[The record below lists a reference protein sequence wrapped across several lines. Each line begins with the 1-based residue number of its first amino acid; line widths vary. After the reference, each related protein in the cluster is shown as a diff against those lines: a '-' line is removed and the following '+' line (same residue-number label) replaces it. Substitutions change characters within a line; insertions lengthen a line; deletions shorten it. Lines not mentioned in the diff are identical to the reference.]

1 MKTLAIV
8 SEGVTDQIVLEK
20 LLFECIE
27 FQCDDPEFNYA
38 QPRRDLTHSHTA
50 PHGGWN
56 LVLEYCET
64 SLLDALQTNDFV
76 VIQIDTDCGDDP
88 GYNLDIAPSGVE
100 KDSIQLVKDA
110 ITIISERIG
119 SKILCDHGE
128 RLIFAVSVHSI
139 ESWLVFCLFSE
150 IRKNNAFSSL
160 RKKLDWKRFGKNAED
175 YQKLASMLKLKK
187 FKNNLTSERSLM
199 CFLNDFAT
207 KFPNATVKTG
217 SDS

>member
-1 MKTLAIV
+1 MITLAIV

-27 FQCDDPEFNYA
+27 FQCDDPVFNYA
-38 QPRRDLTHSHTA
+38 QPRRDLTHSYTA

-76 VIQIDTDCGDDP
+76 IIQVDTDCGDDV
-88 GYNLDIAPSGVE
+88 GYNLDIAPSGIE
-100 KDSIQLVKDA
+100 KDSVQLVKDA
-110 ITIISERIG
+110 IVIISERIG
-119 SKILCDHGE
+119 SDIIHDYGE
-128 RLIFAVSVHSI
+128 RIIFAISVHSI

-150 IRKNNAFSSL
+150 IRKNNAFPLL
-160 RKKLDWKRFGKNAED
+160 RKKLNWNRFGKNADD
-175 YQKLASMLKLKK
+175 YEKLASILKLKK
-187 FKNNLTSERSLM
+187 FRNNLTNEQSLM
-199 CFLNDFAT
+199 CFLSDFAK
-207 KFPNATVKTG
+207 KFPNATVKAG